1 MSRELSNWQELL
13 DSFTKTGLK
22 QGKVNKIHQIK
33 NSNADRIKEILQDEE
48 LRYVLKLVSIDLKVT
63 QHSASFCIN
72 CRGVLIKWMNHQIK
86 REQSDE
92 ATKYFREVGNR
103 QFSLKDYSSCI
114 ETYTQSILSCPEE
127 SEVEK
132 SLALANCSA
141 ALFQLELYEDCLEDI
156 KLAIKTNYPSHLL
169 PKLSFNQK
177 NKIAKKIGHRI
188 RLFTNNNRRIRVCH
202 ETLANDRERF
212 SFFHL
217 EFSS

>member
-1 MSRELSNWQELL
+1 
-13 DSFTKTGLK
+13 
-22 QGKVNKIHQIK
+22 
-33 NSNADRIKEILQDEE
+33 
-48 LRYVLKLVSIDLKVT
+48 
-63 QHSASFCIN
+63 
-72 CRGVLIKWMNHQIK
+72 MNHQIK